1 MLLFYGTILWRSIIA
16 LLFVPLYRRLAA
28 ALAQGSQ
35 FIATHALSIGQDT
48 FSFVASLFITLYL
61 AFFLIR
67 DGDGVVRSVRQPL
80 LVGKDTRMPDYV
92 VMITSFGGIA
102 VFGINGLILGPAIAA
117 MFIAVWHIYVATRS
131 WSRGLPR
138 TCPPRA
144 ARGQRLRWRADACLR
159 STDRPPRRRFPSD
172 RNQKSKRSDQIY

>member
-1 MLLFYGTILWRSIIA
+1 
-16 LLFVPLYRRLAA
+16 
-28 ALAQGSQ
+28 
-35 FIATHALSIGQDT
+35 
-48 FSFVASLFITLYL
+48 
-61 AFFLIR
+61 
-67 DGDGVVRSVRQPL
+67 
-80 LVGKDTRMPDYV
+80 MPDYV

-172 RNQKSKRSDQIY
+172 RNQK